1 VTRKTVDKPLVA
13 LASSALLAWALWVGA
28 LVAQSTVTVNPRITG
43 NQGGGSATVGSG
55 GATAL
60 NCGTVTGATLTT
72 TSTSVQTGANT
83 TETDLWTYTVP
94 AGTLNADGRG
104 FRVHVDGTTAANANN
119 KTVRFYIGASNSA
132 SVLGG
137 APNGI
142 AWWAD
147 VHITRNAD
155 SGQRTMLTTFSSA
168 ATFTFNTNTTTPG
181 SWSSPVQLKVTG
193 QNGTASAGDIV
204 LRTVI
209 VECF

>member
-1 VTRKTVDKPLVA
+1 VTVHYKLA
-13 LASSALLAWALWVGA
+13 AFASSAVLAWMLWVAA

-43 NQGGGSATVGSG
+43 NAGGQSVTVGTG
-55 GATAL
+55 GAGAL
-60 NCGTVTGATLTT
+60 NCGTITAATLTT
-72 TSTSVQTGANT
+72 TTTSVQTGANT

-104 FRVHVDGTTAANANN
+104 FRVHIDGTTAANANN
-119 KTVRFYIGASNSA
+119 KTVRFYIGAANSA

-147 VHITRNAD
+147 IHIIRNAD

-204 LRTVI
+204 LRTVT